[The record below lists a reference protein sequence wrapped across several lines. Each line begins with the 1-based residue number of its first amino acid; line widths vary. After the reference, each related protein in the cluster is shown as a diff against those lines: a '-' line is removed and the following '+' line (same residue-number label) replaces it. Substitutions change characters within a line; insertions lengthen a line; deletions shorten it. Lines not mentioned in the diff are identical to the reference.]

1 MPLILGTN
9 SIKDTGY
16 DVANSLRF
24 DDGSSDNIQ
33 RTYGT
38 PTNSK
43 IFGLSWWVK
52 LGKAFDGSGSQDLW
66 GERTDSNNRV
76 FMGINSTGQF
86 DFFEKNS
93 GSNVVELK
101 TNRLFR
107 DNSAWYHFLLLG
119 DSTQGT
125 ASNRIK
131 LYVNGVQETSFATE
145 TYPSSDYAFRLA
157 LNTVKYFGRVGLG
170 GSLSTNYYDGY
181 LAEAVFVDGTVTAH
195 TDYGEFDEDS
205 PTIWKPKDVSGL
217 TFGNNGFYLDFEDSS
232 ALGND
237 VSGNN
242 NDFTVNNLTSVD
254 QSLDVCTNNYCT
266 ANSMENFYAQSTFNN
281 ANLQVISTTTN
292 AAYNKGTFG
301 VSKGKWYYEVK
312 IVDSSSNGTIGVGWI
327 ASSPTSTTDQM
338 KNKTNQSTYRD
349 NGTIF
354 GNGSEIVTGSS
365 LANNDIVGVYFDADN
380 NFVYYAKNGDLQN
393 SGNPTSGSSGT
404 GGFDPGAVATATDE
418 GFYFPAFGDH
428 SGGQNVGI
436 EFNFG
441 SPSYAISSGNSDAD
455 GHGNF
460 EYSVP
465 SGYFTLC
472 TKNLAEY
479 G

>member
-1 MPLILGTN
+1 MTAPLILGTN

-16 DVANSLRF
+16 NVANSARF

-43 IFGLSWWVK
+43 IFGLSWWLK

-101 TNRLFR
+101 TNRLFK

-170 GSLSTNYYDGY
+170 GGLSTNYYDGY
-181 LAEAVFVDGTVTAH
+181 LAEAAFVDGNVTAH

-205 PTIWKPKDVSGL
+205 PRIWKPKDVSGL

-232 ALGND
+232 
-237 VSGNN
+237 
-242 NDFTVNNLTSVD
+242 
-254 QSLDVCTNNYCT
+254 C
-266 ANSMENFYAQSTFNN
+266 
-281 ANLQVISTTTN
+281 
-292 AAYNKGTFG
+292 
-301 VSKGKWYYEVK
+301 
-312 IVDSSSNGTIGVGWI
+312 
-327 ASSPTSTTDQM
+327 
-338 KNKTNQSTYRD
+338 
-349 NGTIF
+349 
-354 GNGSEIVTGSS
+354 
-365 LANNDIVGVYFDADN
+365 
-380 NFVYYAKNGDLQN
+380 
-393 SGNPTSGSSGT
+393 
-404 GGFDPGAVATATDE
+404 
-418 GFYFPAFGDH
+418 
-428 SGGQNVGI
+428 
-436 EFNFG
+436 FG
-441 SPSYAISSGNSDAD
+441 S
-455 GHGNF
+455 
-460 EYSVP
+460 
-465 SGYFTLC
+465 
-472 TKNLAEY
+472 
-479 G
+479 

>member
-1 MPLILGTN
+1 MTAPLILGTN
-9 SIKDTGY
+9 SIKSTGY

-24 DDGSSDNIQ
+24 NDGSSDFLNKTPSGAGNRQ
-33 RTYGT
+33 TFTVSMWFKRANVGT
-38 PTNSK
+38 SQYLFNAK
-43 IFGLSWWVK
+43 
-52 LGKAFDGSGSQDLW
+52 DGSAAQDAFFFSTSNTFYIALESVSGSL
-66 GERTDSNNRV
+66 ETNRV
-76 FMGINSTGQF
+76 
-86 DFFEKNS
+86 
-93 GSNVVELK
+93 
-101 TNRLFR
+101 FR
-107 DNSAWYHFLLLG
+107 DNSSWYHFVIAV
-119 DSTQGT
+119 DTTQGT
-125 ASNRIK
+125 DTNRIK
-131 LYVNGVQETSFATE
+131 LYVNGVQETSFNSPS
-145 TYPSSDYAFRLA
+145 YPSQNANCN
-157 LNTVKYFGRVGLG
+157 LNTAIPHNIGRRVGTSG
-170 GSLSTNYYDGY
+170 DFIDGY
-181 LAEAVFVDGTVTAH
+181 LAEMVFIDGSALAP
-195 TDYGEFDEDS
+195 TDFGEFDEDS
-205 PTIWKPKDVSGL
+205 PTIWKPKDPSGL
-217 TFGNNGFYLDFEDSS
+217 TFGTNGFYLDFEDSS

-237 VSGNN
+237 AAGSNN
-242 NDFTVNNLTSVD
+242 YSVNNLAAVD
-254 QSLDVCTNNYCT
+254 QSTDTCTNNFCT
-266 ANSMENFYAQSTFNN
+266 ANFLDNFYAQSTFNN
-281 ANLQVISTTTN
+281 GLLQVISTTSN

-380 NFVYYAKNGDLQN
+380 NFVYYAKNGSFQN
-393 SGNPTSGSSGT
+393 SGNPTSGASGT
-404 GGFDPGAVATATDE
+404 GGIDPGAVATATPE

-441 SPSYAISSGNSDAD
+441 SPSYTISSGNSDAD

-472 TKNLAEY
+472 SKNLAEY